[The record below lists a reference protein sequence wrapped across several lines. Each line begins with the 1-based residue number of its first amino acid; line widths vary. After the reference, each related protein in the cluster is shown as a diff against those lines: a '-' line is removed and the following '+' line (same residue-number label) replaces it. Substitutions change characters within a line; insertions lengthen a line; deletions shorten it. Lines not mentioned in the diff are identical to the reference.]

1 MVSFLLVIAYLELI
15 GKTAHLSYQAPA
27 GPMLLAQIFDAPGS
41 SAGRKNLARAVCLLR
56 NVTAKRKAA
65 GEAEET

>member
-1 MVSFLLVIAYLELI
+1 MLRVAPERFT
-15 GKTAHLSYQAPA
+15 TA
-27 GPMLLAQIFDAPGS
+27 LLAQIFDAPGS